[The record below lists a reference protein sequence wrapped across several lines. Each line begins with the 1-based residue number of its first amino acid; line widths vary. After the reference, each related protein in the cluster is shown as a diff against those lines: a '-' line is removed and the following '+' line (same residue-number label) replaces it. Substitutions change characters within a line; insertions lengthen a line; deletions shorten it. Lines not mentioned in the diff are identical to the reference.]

1 MKQQSRIEEIFNSV
15 THGLG
20 FAFGLVG
27 LVLLV
32 DMAIKMGDRTR
43 IVGLS
48 IYGATLMLLYLT
60 STLYH
65 GARSARMKHILRVCD
80 HASIYLLIAG
90 SYTPFCLI
98 TLPPFWGKL
107 MMWILWPLAF
117 FGIVFKIFW
126 VGKYDFLS
134 TLFYIGMG
142 CLTLITVKPLL
153 AGLSWYGFCW
163 LIGGGA
169 LYILG
174 TIFYA
179 IEKIPFNHVIWHLFV
194 LSGSVCHFF
203 AIFLYVA
210 PFAGVR
216 S

>member
-15 THGLG
+15 THGIG
-20 FAFGLVG
+20 FALGLIGLV
-27 LVLLV
+27 VLV
-32 DMAIKMGDRTR
+32 DRAIQVQDQVR
-43 IVGLS
+43 IIGFS
-48 IYGATLMLLYLT
+48 IYGVTLMLLYLT

-65 GARSARMKHILRVCD
+65 SARSIRAKHILRICD

-98 TLPPFWGKL
+98 ILPRFWGTL
-107 MMWILWPLAF
+107 MMSILWPLAA
-117 FGIVFKIFW
+117 FGVVFKIFL
-126 VGKYDFLS
+126 VGKYDVIS

-142 CLTLITVKPLL
+142 CLSLIAIKPLL
-153 AGLSWYGFCW
+153 ANLSWHGFFW
-163 LIGGGA
+163 LATGGA

-179 IEKIPFNHVIWHLFV
+179 FEKIPFNHVIWHLFV
-194 LSGSVCHFF
+194 LSGSVCHFL

-210 PFAGVR
+210 PLN
-216 S
+216 